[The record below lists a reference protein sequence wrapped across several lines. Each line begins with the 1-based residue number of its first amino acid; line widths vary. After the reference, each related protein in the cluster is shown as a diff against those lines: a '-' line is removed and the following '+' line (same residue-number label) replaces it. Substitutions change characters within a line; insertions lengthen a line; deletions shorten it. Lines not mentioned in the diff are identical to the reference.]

1 MEAENKKKASSGKE
15 LWGEAEAQVE
25 EEDEKADV
33 RSWVEGGRSG
43 RYQPGARR
51 PIPGSVVT
59 GESESEEPLGPAKW
73 ARMTRGRAAR
83 EVVMR
88 RSLPVARL
96 NPHHSL
102 LLLPLDCLCAAVAP
116 PLPSP
121 PGHPRRRAPACC
133 NQDHPTPARGLFP
146 QRPTHPQ
153 RPSLPA
159 PQLGNRKKSLTLYLD
174 KSSSWRVD
182 RDKGNRCGQDLPN
195 RGLVTFLSVA
205 HSSASSHLSRL
216 SGSRMVQWRPCI
228 CTSHPP
234 PASPML
240 NPWPSVLGTCLISA
254 LPGNVRMTTV

>member
-1 MEAENKKKASSGKE
+1 MEAENEVQQEEGLFRE
-15 LWGEAEAQVE
+15 GNFEAQAQVE

-153 RPSLPA
+153 RPSFTRSSTVESEKVFDVVSGQIQ
-159 PQLGNRKKSLTLYLD
+159 QLEG
-174 KSSSWRVD
+174 
-182 RDKGNRCGQDLPN
+182 
-195 RGLVTFLSVA
+195 
-205 HSSASSHLSRL
+205 
-216 SGSRMVQWRPCI
+216 
-228 CTSHPP
+228 
-234 PASPML
+234 
-240 NPWPSVLGTCLISA
+240 
-254 LPGNVRMTTV
+254 